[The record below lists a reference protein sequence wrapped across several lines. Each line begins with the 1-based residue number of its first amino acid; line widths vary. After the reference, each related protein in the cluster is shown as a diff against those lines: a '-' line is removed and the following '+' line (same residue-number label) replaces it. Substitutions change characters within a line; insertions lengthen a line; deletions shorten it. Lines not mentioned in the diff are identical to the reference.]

1 MRSTQPD
8 RRRKPATATRT
19 ARAAASASG
28 IASTTSGGASRR
40 TSTADRRRR
49 ERLRELCDEVLAS
62 YRAATDAGAFPA
74 ADRAED
80 ERLLARVAP
89 LPRR

>member
-1 MRSTQPD
+1 MRSSQPD
-8 RRRKPATATRT
+8 RRHKPTTRIASAATA
-19 ARAAASASG
+19 A
-28 IASTTSGGASRR
+28 GGASRR

-49 ERLRELCDEVLAS
+49 ERLRDLCDEVLAS
-62 YRAATDAGAFPA
+62 YRAATDGGAFPA
-74 ADRAED
+74 ADRAEA